1 MSFNFLLII
10 LFLNIIFLLGYNSLT
25 QKLNLF
31 DYPDSSRKLHKEK
44 TSLTGGILFF
54 LCVIIYFIFNFF
66 FLTENHLSLK
76 ENFSLVLILITFFL
90 TGLYDDKYNL
100 NPNIKLFL
108 TIFFSLSL
116 ILFNESFSVNDLNF
130 SFTDKS
136 ISLGNFSIMFT
147 LICILCFV
155 NACNMF
161 DGIDLQFGFYLIFLS
176 IFFLTK
182 GFMSNIFF
190 GFLICSI
197 IFFIL
202 NYKKKIFIGN
212 NGTLFLGSFF
222 SFAFINAYS
231 EGYIR
236 NVDEIFIIMAI
247 PGFDL
252 IRVSISRLTKGQHMF
267 EPDRLHIHHILLN
280 KTGLLF
286 TNLLIQTNILLPVIF
301 FYLFK
306 NFFISFALSLFI
318 YLMLLFW
325 SKK

>member
-1 MSFNFLLII
+1 
-10 LFLNIIFLLGYNSLT
+10 
-25 QKLNLF
+25 
-31 DYPDSSRKLHKEK
+31 
-44 TSLTGGILFF
+44 
-54 LCVIIYFIFNFF
+54 
-66 FLTENHLSLK
+66 
-76 ENFSLVLILITFFL
+76 
-90 TGLYDDKYNL
+90 
-100 NPNIKLFL
+100 
-108 TIFFSLSL
+108 
-116 ILFNESFSVNDLNF
+116 
-130 SFTDKS
+130 
-136 ISLGNFSIMFT
+136 
-147 LICILCFV
+147 
-155 NACNMF
+155 MF

-280 KTGLLF
+280 KTSLLF
-286 TNLLIQTNILLPVIF
+286 TNLLIQTNILLLVIF
-301 FYLFK
+301 FICLKIFYKFC
-306 NFFISFALSLFI
+306 FISFYIFNAFI
-318 YLMLLFW
+318 LV
-325 SKK
+325 KK